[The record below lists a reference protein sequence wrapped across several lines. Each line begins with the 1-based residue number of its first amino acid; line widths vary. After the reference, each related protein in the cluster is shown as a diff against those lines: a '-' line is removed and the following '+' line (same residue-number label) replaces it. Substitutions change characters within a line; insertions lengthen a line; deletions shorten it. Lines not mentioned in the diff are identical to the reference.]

1 MTSLKLLDW
10 DSQFFG
16 FRVARTTD
24 GTLTKDSVIS
34 LLDNA
39 KKNNIKLIYCSILPS
54 DELANQVAIL
64 HNAILVDKK
73 MTYSYGVSKDS
84 VIHQVVSNKI
94 KIYEET
100 EANEK
105 LIPLA
110 LQSGVCSRFKRDK
123 NFPQGTSDKLFTIWI
138 QNSVKKINAS
148 EVLVYKEGLEEI
160 GLITLSLFGNYVSI
174 GLLAVD
180 KFYQGRTIGRKLLD
194 AALKKSIEWEIDTL
208 KVVTQEANKVACIFY
223 EKYGFKLD
231 KVENIYHFWL

>member
-54 DELANQVAIL
+54 DELANQIAVL
-64 HNAILVDKK
+64 FNAVFVDKK
-73 MTYSYGVSKDS
+73 ITYSYEINKDFVSHK
-84 VIHQVVSNKI
+84 VVSNEVKV
-94 KIYEET
+94 YEKT
-100 EANEK
+100 EANQK
-105 LIPLA
+105 LIQLA

-123 NFPQGTSDKLFTIWI
+123 NFPQSIYERLFTTWI

-148 EVLVYKEGLEEI
+148 EVLVYKVGLEET
-160 GLITLSLFGNYVSI
+160 GLITLSKFGNYVSI

-180 KFYQGRTIGRKLLD
+180 KFYQGRTIGQKLLD
-194 AALKKSIEWEIDTL
+194 AALEKSIEWEIDTL
-208 KVVTQEANKVACIFY
+208 KVVTQEANKVACRFY